1 MDTSVKTIE
10 ATYSRAKQW
19 KAEGHKGEGPD
30 GHLLRDIRGSCT
42 GVEHVFADHCIKAL
56 ALIN

>member
-10 ATYSRAKQW
+10 ATYLRAKQW

-42 GVEHVFADHCIKAL
+42 GVEHDLADKYVKELQA
-56 ALIN
+56 